1 MKNISEETISQ
12 EYAEAYVEILEI
24 ISRMDINDY
33 RKILP
38 DLIEEFENKKS
49 TTYSFTF
56 DDTKELHE
64 QKLMTKTKEILA
76 MIFIDYLATE
86 EEKNIIKKKQK
97 EFKIRQEKELSKKYS
112 YDNIFKNKEN
122 AKTDEEQKK
131 DGQLIKKEKK
141 NFIQKLKESIKNIF
155 FK

>member
-38 DLIEEFENKKS
+38 DLIEEFENKTS